1 MIEKIEPWV
10 RGKKILLLGFGREGK
25 STWEVLRRLGTFQSV
40 DIADQS
46 ASGELPEGIGKWISG
61 PDYQSCL
68 NDYDVVFKSPG
79 VVLEKP
85 VQDYSCQILSQT
97 EVFFRSSRL
106 LFLIGKVLPRSDYR
120 YHGHQGKEY
129 DYHAAVS
136 FAQTCRIRYG
146 SGRKYRNS
154 RVRSYGRDRTG
165 NKDCV

>member
-46 ASGELPEGIGKWISG
+46 APGELPEGIGKWICG

-97 EVFFRSSRL
+97 EVFFRCFRDQIIGITGTKGKSTICSNMQDMIRFWQEISGFPCSILWKRSYRKQRL
-106 LFLIGKVLPRSDYR
+106 C
-120 YHGHQGKEY
+120 
-129 DYHAAVS
+129 VS
-136 FAQTCRIRYG
+136 FPVISWNT
-146 SGRKYRNS
+146 
-154 RVRSYGRDRTG
+154 
-165 NKDCV
+165 